1 MLDAAP
7 FRSGDA
13 LHRSA
18 LVALPPPRARNVLR
32 AFLREHGLPAP
43 STARLAAMLVQLST
57 TRADARVRIRHAG
70 RDIGLYHDRIV
81 VHRAAPPAFATAWGG
96 EATLELPHGT
106 LACVPA
112 ASDGIDGARL
122 FGGGV
127 TVRSRTGGERLRTRD
142 GGPLRALKD
151 VLREAGVPPWERAG
165 LPLVYADVTLAVV
178 PGIAADPAWRVAPGD
193 PRGVALVWSPRPA

>member
-1 MLDAAP
+1 M
-7 FRSGDA
+7 RS
-13 LHRSA
+13 
-18 LVALPPPRARNVLR
+18 
-32 AFLREHGLPAP
+32 
-43 STARLAAMLVQLST
+43 
-57 TRADARVRIRHAG
+57 RHAG

-81 VHRAAPPAFATAWGG
+81 VHLAAPPDFATAWGG

-165 LPLVYADVTLAVV
+165 LPLVYADATLAVV